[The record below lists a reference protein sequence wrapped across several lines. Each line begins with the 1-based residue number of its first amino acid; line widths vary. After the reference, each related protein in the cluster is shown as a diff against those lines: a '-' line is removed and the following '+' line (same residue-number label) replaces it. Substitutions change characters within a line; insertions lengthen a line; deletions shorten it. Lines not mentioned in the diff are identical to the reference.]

1 MQYMQNDVVR
11 RATFYFLLGEA
22 EPCCANKTVGNV
34 NYNLESQDL
43 SRTKYYGCKDDCIY
57 RR

>member
-1 MQYMQNDVVR
+1 MQYMQNNVVR

-22 EPCCANKTVGNV
+22 EPCCANKTVGDV